1 MKMLARQ
8 NLRVNGGVGEGSV
21 LFLDLGADG
30 SPGLAF
36 FEGVDDLDL
45 LRAFRVDHEHGS
57 GRVRSHFVHV
67 VGTGRIDGR
76 HVITVGA
83 EAVLLVLVSPDDA
96 SDTVGCTV
104 FLDSVM
110 ADSHSG
116 STRTDTEAFLQLI
129 ARVTPE
135 QVYDKNLSLSLLDGS
150 GFERPLKS
158 LDLLD
163 GAAVAVDAPMDAKD
177 FLFRGGQD
185 CCKRHVLEHFTES
198 LKDAV
203 RLLGVISQ
211 PLFALS
217 GEAVYLSN
225 RLGLVI
231 SSEHVE
237 FGRGASLQREQGEQ
251 DLEALVPSVAV
262 VSKEEVVSGL
272 DVFCG
277 HSEVVEEAAQ
287 ALVVTMNVS
296 KNLHRSANL

>member
-1 MKMLARQ
+1 M
-8 NLRVNGGVGEGSV
+8 
-21 LFLDLGADG
+21 
-30 SPGLAF
+30 
-36 FEGVDDLDL
+36 
-45 LRAFRVDHEHGS
+45 
-57 GRVRSHFVHV
+57 RSHFVHV
-67 VGTGRIDGR
+67 VGTGRPDGR
-76 HVITVGA
+76 HVITVSA
-83 EAVLLVLVSPDDA
+83 EAVLLVLVTPDDA

-104 FLDSVM
+104 FLDSIM

-135 QVYDKNLSLSLLDGS
+135 QVYDKDLSLSLLDGS

-177 FLFRGGQD
+177 FLFRGGHD
-185 CCKRHVLEHFTES
+185 CCNRHVLEHLTES

-217 GEAVYLSN
+217 GKAVHLSN
-225 RLGLVI
+225 QLGLVI

-237 FGRGASLQREQGEQ
+237 LGRVASLQREQGEQ
-251 DLEALVPSVAV
+251 DLEALVRSVAV
-262 VSKEEVVSGL
+262 VSKEEVVSIL

-277 HSEVVEEAAQ
+277 HSKVVEEAAQ
-287 ALVVTMNVS
+287 ALVVTMSVS
-296 KNLHRSANL
+296 KNLHRSANF

>member
-1 MKMLARQ
+1 M
-8 NLRVNGGVGEGSV
+8 
-21 LFLDLGADG
+21 
-30 SPGLAF
+30 
-36 FEGVDDLDL
+36 DDLEL

-57 GRVRSHFVHV
+57 GRVRSHLVDV
-67 VGTGRIDGR
+67 VGTGRPDSR
-76 HVITVGA
+76 RVITVSA
-83 EAVLLVLVSPDDA
+83 EAVLLVRVSPDDA
-96 SDTVGCTV
+96 SNTVGSTV
-104 FLDSVM
+104 FLDSVI

-135 QVYDKNLSLSLLDGS
+135 QVYDKDLSLSLLDGS

-163 GAAVAVDAPMDAKD
+163 GGVVAVDAPMDAKN
-177 FLFRGGQD
+177 FLFRGGHD
-185 CCKRHVLEHFTES
+185 CCNRHVLEHLTEC

-211 PLFALS
+211 PLFTLS
-217 GEAVYLSN
+217 GKAIDLSN

-237 FGRGASLQREQGEQ
+237 LGRVASLQREQGEQ

-262 VSKEEVVSGL
+262 VSKEEVVSVL

-287 ALVVTMNVS
+287 ALVVAMSVS
-296 KNLHRSANL
+296 ENLHRSANL